1 VQGKRQG
8 DRNMSQDD
16 TRSEDVYEI
25 EAELKHEKA
34 VVTHGEYDSDTEEL
48 FDKLEAL
55 EREVAELKRQIEAL
69 KVKL

>member
-1 VQGKRQG
+1 
-8 DRNMSQDD
+8 MSQDD
-16 TRSEDVYEI
+16 THSEDVYEI
-25 EAELKHEKA
+25 ELELKHEKA

-55 EREVAELKRQIEAL
+55 KREVAELKRQFEAL

>member
-1 VQGKRQG
+1 
-8 DRNMSQDD
+8 MSQDD
-16 TRSEDVYEI
+16 THSEDVYEI

-55 EREVAELKRQIEAL
+55 EREVAELKRQFEAL